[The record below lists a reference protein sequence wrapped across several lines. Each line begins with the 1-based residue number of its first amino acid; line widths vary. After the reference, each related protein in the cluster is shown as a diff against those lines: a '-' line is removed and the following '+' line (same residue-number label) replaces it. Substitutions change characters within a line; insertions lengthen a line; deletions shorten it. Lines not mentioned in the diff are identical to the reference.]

1 MQKDVPVNVALIG
14 FMGTGKTLLGRMLA
28 YRWGWR
34 FVDTD
39 SLVEERLGCA
49 VAEVFERYGEEY
61 FRQQE
66 TAVLR
71 ALEAER
77 HLVIATGGGVPTRP
91 ENILSLRRHAVLVLL
106 TASPEVIV
114 QRVQPVHSRP
124 KLAAAP
130 DLLAEVRRLLQERE
144 AAYACADLSLDTSS
158 LTPEEAVQR
167 LEEMIHSW
175 RPTTP
180 H

>member
-1 MQKDVPVNVALIG
+1 MQLEMRFNVALIG

-28 YRWGWR
+28 QRWGWR

-39 SLVEERLGCA
+39 SLVEQQLGCS
-49 VAEVFERYGEEY
+49 VAEVFERYGEAF

-66 TAVLR
+66 TEALR
-71 ALEAER
+71 TLEGER

-91 ENILSLRRHAVLVLL
+91 ENVRSLRRHAVLVLL
-106 TASPEVIV
+106 TASPEIIV

-124 KLAAAP
+124 KLASAP
-130 DLLAEVRRLLQERE
+130 DVLAEVRRLLHERE
-144 AAYACADLSLDTSS
+144 PAYACADLNLDTST

-167 LEEMIHSW
+167 LEEMLQSW
-175 RPTTP
+175 RPTP
-180 H
+180 PR